1 MARKKLLNKR
11 AVIIASSLAAI
22 PLTAVLIAAVTQRR
36 RRKSLQTSGFLG
48 QTRSKM
54 SLVITGDTHS
64 RQQNEK
70 SEMQPQSPWKG
81 SDTKITAASTTTDA
95 TTVST
100 NEIVDDKDIVTT
112 PGEVP
117 SPKVSSSIISDSAAI
132 ASSSSSQTQI
142 EEEISVSDEAK
153 KAGESVEELLVTA
166 IKEAKDSAKGTGKRL
181 KQQTIDVA
189 TTVDSKDTHS
199 LEDSMNSL
207 VTLFEETMTEIRK
220 ESYNRQIKLLESY
233 KDLLRTHIKVV
244 NARRK
249 MASKLKPGA

>member
-22 PLTAVLIAAVTQRR
+22 PLTAVLIAAVTHRG

-81 SDTKITAASTTTDA
+81 SDTKITAASTTTGA
-95 TTVST
+95 TTTVST

-117 SPKVSSSIISDSAAI
+117 SPKVSSGIISDSAAI
-132 ASSSSSQTQI
+132 ASSSQTQR

-153 KAGESVEELLVTA
+153 KAGESVKELFVTA
-166 IKEAKDSAKGTGKRL
+166 IKEARDSAKGTGKRL

-199 LEDSMNSL
+199 LEDSMNPL

-220 ESYNRQIKLLESY
+220 ESYNRQIELLESY

>member
-1 MARKKLLNKR
+1 
-11 AVIIASSLAAI
+11 
-22 PLTAVLIAAVTQRR
+22 
-36 RRKSLQTSGFLG
+36 
-48 QTRSKM
+48 
-54 SLVITGDTHS
+54 
-64 RQQNEK
+64 
-70 SEMQPQSPWKG
+70 MQPQSPWKG
-81 SDTKITAASTTTDA
+81 SDTKITAASTTTGA
-95 TTVST
+95 TTTVST

-117 SPKVSSSIISDSAAI
+117 SPKVSSGIISDSAAI
-132 ASSSSSQTQI
+132 ASSSQTQR

-153 KAGESVEELLVTA
+153 KAGESVKELFVTA
-166 IKEAKDSAKGTGKRL
+166 IKEARDSAKGTGKRL

-199 LEDSMNSL
+199 LEDSMNPL

-220 ESYNRQIKLLESY
+220 ESYNRQIELLESY

>member
-22 PLTAVLIAAVTQRR
+22 PLTAVLIAAVTNRG

-81 SDTKITAASTTTDA
+81 SDPKIPAASTTTGA

-112 PGEVP
+112 PREVP
-117 SPKVSSSIISDSAAI
+117 SPKVSSGIISDSAAI
-132 ASSSSSQTQI
+132 ASSSSQTQS

-153 KAGESVEELLVTA
+153 KAGESVKELLVTA
-166 IKEAKDSAKGTGKRL
+166 IKEARDSAKGTGKRL

-199 LEDSMNSL
+199 LEDNMNAL

-220 ESYNRQIKLLESY
+220 ESYNRQIELLESY

>member
-117 SPKVSSSIISDSAAI
+117 SPKVSSGIISDSAAI
-132 ASSSSSQTQI
+132 ASSSSQTQR

-153 KAGESVEELLVTA
+153 KAGESVKELLVTA
-166 IKEAKDSAKGTGKRL
+166 IKEARDSAKGTGKRL

>member
-11 AVIIASSLAAI
+11 AVIIASSLVAI
-22 PLTAVLIAAVTQRR
+22 PLTAVLIAAVTHRG
-36 RRKSLQTSGFLG
+36 RRKSLQTSRFLG

-64 RQQNEK
+64 RQQNVK
-70 SEMQPQSPWKG
+70 SEMQQQSPWKG
-81 SDTKITAASTTTDA
+81 SDTKITAASTTTGA

-117 SPKVSSSIISDSAAI
+117 SPKVSSGIISDSAAI
-132 ASSSSSQTQI
+132 ASSSQTQR

-153 KAGESVEELLVTA
+153 KAGESVKELLVTA
-166 IKEAKDSAKGTGKRL
+166 IKEARDSAKGTGKRL

-199 LEDSMNSL
+199 LEDSMNPL

-220 ESYNRQIKLLESY
+220 ESYNRQIELLESY